1 MNDSMVNQEAVTLDD
16 CIQHAKEVLNEQ
28 ISYIKSKRYDFAPQF
43 KEMTIQLYLIGV
55 MWQFYEQHDSSEI
68 AREKAFSALCSMMIK
83 DGIKPKRAQKQV
95 DFLKKMSKLE
105 DGDDALAIAI
115 GHESKP
121 GDESLAEIFD
131 HYVDEI
137 GVSGSLWR
145 HYDLGKKIIL
155 FGGLLMGFAGIWF
168 VTIFMPE
175 SSDIFILAFGLM
187 TAFLFVFSMSLIGLL
202 IYRIKFKKRKHSET
216 TTAAKIK

>member
-1 MNDSMVNQEAVTLDD
+1 MEDSTVDQKAVALDD
-16 CIQHAKEVLNEQ
+16 CIQHAKEMLNEQ
-28 ISYIKSKRYDFAPQF
+28 MRHVKDKGYDFAPQF

-55 MWQFYEQHDSSEI
+55 MWRFYEAYDAAEI
-68 AREKAFSALCSMMIK
+68 AREKAFSTLCAMMIR

-105 DGDDALAIAI
+105 DGGDDALAIAI

-131 HYVDEI
+131 HYVDEVR
-137 GVSGSLWR
+137 VSGSLWR
-145 HYDLGKKIIL
+145 HYDFGKKIIL

-168 VTIFMPE
+168 VTIFMPQ
-175 SSDIFILAFGLM
+175 SSDMFILAFGLL
-187 TAFLFVFSMSLIGLL
+187 TAFLFVISMSLIGLL
-202 IYRIKFKKRKHSET
+202 IYRIKFRKNKRPGVTST
-216 TTAAKIK
+216 S

>member
-1 MNDSMVNQEAVTLDD
+1 MEDSLIDQEAVTLDN
-16 CIQHAKEVLNEQ
+16 CIQHAREVLNEQ
-28 ISYIKSKRYDFAPQF
+28 ILHIKGKGYDFAPQF
-43 KEMTIQLYLIGV
+43 KEMTIQLYLVGV
-55 MWQFYEQHDSSEI
+55 MWQFYEEHNSSEM
-68 AREKAFSALCSMMIK
+68 AREKAFSTLYSMMVK
-83 DGIKPKRAQKQV
+83 DGIKSKRAKKQV
-95 DFLKKMSKLE
+95 DFLKKMSRLE

-115 GHESKP
+115 GHESKL

-155 FGGLLMGFAGIWF
+155 FGGLLMGCAGVWF

-175 SSDIFILAFGLM
+175 SSDMFILAFGLL
-187 TAFLFVFSMSLIGLL
+187 TAFLFVISVSLIGLL
-202 IYRIKFKKRKHSET
+202 IYRLKFKKSKHS
-216 TTAAKIK
+216 KIPPTV

>member
-1 MNDSMVNQEAVTLDD
+1 MEDLMIDQEAVTLDD
-16 CIQHAKEVLNEQ
+16 CIQHAREVLNEQ
-28 ISYIKSKRYDFAPQF
+28 ILHIKGKGYDFAPQF
-43 KEMTIQLYLIGV
+43 KEMTIQLYLVGV
-55 MWQFYEQHDSSEI
+55 MWRFYEEHNSSEM
-68 AREKAFSALCSMMIK
+68 AREKAFSTLCSMMVK
-83 DGIKPKRAQKQV
+83 DGIKSKRAKKQV

-155 FGGLLMGFAGIWF
+155 FGGLLMGFAGVWF

-175 SSDIFILAFGLM
+175 SSDMFILAFGLL
-187 TAFLFVFSMSLIGLL
+187 TAFLFVISVSLIGLL
-202 IYRIKFKKRKHSET
+202 IYRLKFKKGKHSET
-216 TTAAKIK
+216 PPAV

>member
-28 ISYIKSKRYDFAPQF
+28 ISHIKRKRYDFAPQF
-43 KEMTIQLYLIGV
+43 KEMTIQLYLVGV
-55 MWQFYEQHDSSEI
+55 MWQFYEMHDSAEI
-68 AREKAFSALCSMMIK
+68 AREKAFSTLCSMMIK

-95 DFLKKMSKLE
+95 DFLKKMSSLE

-115 GHESKP
+115 GYESKP

-131 HYVDEI
+131 HYVDEV

-155 FGGLLMGFAGIWF
+155 FGGLLTGFAGVWF
-168 VTIFMPE
+168 VTLFMPE
-175 SSDIFILAFGLM
+175 SSDIFILASGLL
-187 TAFLFVFSMSLIGLL
+187 TAFLFVFSVSLIGLL

-216 TTAAKIK
+216 TAAAKVK

>member
-1 MNDSMVNQEAVTLDD
+1 MNDSIVNQEAVTLDD
-16 CIQHAKEVLNEQ
+16 CIQHAKVVLDEQ
-28 ISYIKSKRYDFAPQF
+28 IAHIKSKRYDFAPQF
-43 KEMTIQLYLIGV
+43 KEMTIQLYLVGV
-55 MWQFYEQHDSSEI
+55 MWQFYEKHDFTEI
-68 AREKAFSALCSMMIK
+68 AREKAFSTLCSMMIK

-95 DFLKKMSKLE
+95 DFLKKISKLE

-115 GHESKP
+115 GRESQP

-155 FGGLLMGFAGIWF
+155 FGGLLTGFAGVWF
-168 VTIFMPE
+168 VTIFLPE
-175 SSDIFILAFGLM
+175 SSDIFILAFGLL
-187 TAFLFVFSMSLIGLL
+187 TAFLFVASVSLIGLL
-202 IYRIKFKKRKHSET
+202 IYRIKFKKRKHPEIPP
-216 TTAAKIK
+216 AA